1 MASILV
7 TITLLFGET
16 IASADDYVSLRQAG
30 LAEYEMGHYARAEE
44 LIRKALELAE
54 TINNE
59 YEVAL
64 SYSALG
70 DVYQA
75 TVRFPEAERAY
86 RKGVSILTGRP
97 ERAHATGQPQL
108 HPGRSHSRSPPQREG
123 RCSSAPPGKASTR
136 AGPEP
141 SAPRRAGSAARVTPL
156 GSLP

>member
-44 LIRKALELAE
+44 FIRKALVLTE
-54 TINNE
+54 TIDNE

-70 DVYQA
+70 DIQQAKWEFADAERHYRKAISLLSHHHRERSHALA
-75 TVRFPEAERAY
+75 TVWRNLAAAFTA
-86 RKGVSILTGRP
+86 
-97 ERAHATGQPQL
+97 
-108 HPGRSHSRSPPQREG
+108 EG
-123 RCSSAPPGKASTR
+123 RYREALTALKEASRLAAKNKVEDPCLNASTQ
-136 AGPEP
+136 
-141 SAPRRAGSAARVTPL
+141 SSF
-156 GSLP
+156 

>member
-7 TITLLFGET
+7 TLTLLFGET

-70 DVYQA
+70 DIQQAKRKFADAERDYRKAISLLSRHRESSHALA
-75 TVRFPEAERAY
+75 TVWRNLAAAFTA
-86 RKGVSILTGRP
+86 
-97 ERAHATGQPQL
+97 
-108 HPGRSHSRSPPQREG
+108 EG
-123 RCSSAPPGKASTR
+123 RYREALTALKEASRLAAKNKVEDPCLNASTQ
-136 AGPEP
+136 
-141 SAPRRAGSAARVTPL
+141 SSF
-156 GSLP
+156 